1 MAEQSTSRPNLSDDA
16 SEQRRR
22 ARQEEVLRL
31 TSPAQRLAWLE
42 EAIAFAR
49 RAGALPRAHGSS
61 SP

>member
-1 MAEQSTSRPNLSDDA
+1 MAEQSTSRPALPDDA
-16 SEQRRR
+16 SDQWRR